1 MSFIPNRNSKC
12 KYKDCEEIIL
22 GTSRQKIK
30 ANIKNILINTNHS
43 ELEFKFPDLSQKVLT
58 TRALNRAFINES
70 NIYSILNF
78 LNTEI
83 SKEVDVSN
91 TLTRDQ
97 FINDLIDSLE
107 AEHSIQLNDILEK
120 SIRIGLA
127 DTFSKPE
134 IGIEMLASNIFT
146 NVIREMLKEDLV
158 DTSISVYKELDTEKI
173 EQIIESATK
182 KITDASFDNTI
193 KEFVNNKKSLK
204 NVIDF
209 IKDKI
214 NDSTLG
220 EF

>member
-1 MSFIPNRNSKC
+1 M
-12 KYKDCEEIIL
+12 